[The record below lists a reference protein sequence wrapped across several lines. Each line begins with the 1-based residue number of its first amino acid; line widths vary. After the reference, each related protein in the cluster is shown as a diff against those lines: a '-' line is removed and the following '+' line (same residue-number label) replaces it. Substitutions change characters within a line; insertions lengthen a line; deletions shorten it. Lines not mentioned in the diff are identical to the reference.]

1 MREAGDTELVRL
13 CAVLR
18 MTDAAAAPATEN
30 EADDEDEIET
40 IHDSTI
46 VVIDS
51 AAVNSDSA
59 TLIDNGD
66 E

>member
-1 MREAGDTELVRL
+1 MGENRRL
-13 CAVLR
+13 STV
-18 MTDAAAAPATEN
+18 APATEN

-40 IHDSTI
+40 VHDSTI